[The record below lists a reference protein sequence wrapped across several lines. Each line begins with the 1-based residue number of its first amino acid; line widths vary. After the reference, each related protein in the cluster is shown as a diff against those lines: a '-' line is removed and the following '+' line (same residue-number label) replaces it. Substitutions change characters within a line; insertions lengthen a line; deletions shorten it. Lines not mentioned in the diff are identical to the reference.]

1 MEPSTSRSRV
11 GHHRPG
17 ENFLESAETADTT
30 TVQIFLPTG
39 DGIGSDF
46 LSLVLERIDMSVI
59 QFIKNR
65 LQNDSTPHPPLSSIE
80 EEKCPNRPFIPA
92 VC

>member
-11 GHHRPG
+11 GHHRLG

-30 TVQIFLPTG
+30 TVQIFLPTV

-46 LSLVLERIDMSVI
+46 LSLVRERIEVRVI
-59 QFIKNR
+59 NLAKAPCKD
-65 LQNDSTPHPPLSSIE
+65 DSTPHPPPLLARRGE
-80 EEKCPNRPFIPA
+80 ATA
-92 VC
+92 VR